1 MSGSFDRATIFRSAF
16 LAVAL
21 QWGVRAIGL
30 VSVVI
35 MARLLRPEDFGI
47 VALALAA
54 AAFVELFGWIGLR
67 QALLRIETPERSHY
81 DTAFTIQLCLFLAL
95 GALLAAIAP
104 LAARFYGVPEVAPIL
119 WVLAGRMAFLAVV
132 NIAIID
138 FEREMQF
145 GRDMKM
151 RLSVRLLSLVVTVA
165 AALWLRN
172 YWALVIGL
180 VSYTGFYTIASYIA
194 HPYRPR
200 LDLSRRRE
208 ILGVSLW
215 MFVSSLAEWIQTQIE
230 RLVLGRIAMPGTV
243 GLYSVS
249 KDLSTIFTQ
258 EITTA
263 LNRVTF
269 VTVASGQASAAEGR
283 HIARVIGGYG
293 VIVAPL
299 AAGLVATAPDTV
311 AVLLGAKWLGAAPLL
326 RIIAIYTGIQA
337 VYLMT
342 GSVLQAS
349 GFVRRAA
356 LMNLAGAFLSA
367 LCVAGAGYYWRT
379 PEAVALAALG
389 VNSTMLGIGLTFLA
403 ANAAAPLLRLGGNL
417 LRPVVAAATM
427 AGILC
432 LPGLIDTGSPLA
444 DLVAS
449 ICLGATVYGAVL
461 AGLWVAAGRPEGA
474 ESEAALLIGGV
485 GRKLRTGTRFTT

>member
-1 MSGSFDRATIFRSAF
+1 MSTPFDRATVYRSAF
-16 LAVAL
+16 LAVAM

-67 QALLRIETPERSHY
+67 QALLRIKAPDRSHY
-81 DTAFTIQLCLFLAL
+81 DTAFTIQLCLFSALAVV
-95 GALLAAIAP
+95 LAAMAP
-104 LAARFYGVPEVAPIL
+104 VAAAFYGKPEVAPIL
-119 WVLAGRMAFLAVV
+119 WVLAGRMLFLAVV
-132 NIAIID
+132 NIGVVD
-138 FEREMQF
+138 FERDMQF
-145 GRDMKM
+145 GRDMRM
-151 RLSVRLLSLVVTVA
+151 RLSVRLASLAVTVA

-200 LDLSRRRE
+200 LDLSRRSE
-208 ILGVSLW
+208 LLGVSMW
-215 MFVSSLAEWIQTQIE
+215 MFVSSLAEWVQTQIE
-230 RLVLGRIAMPGTV
+230 RLVLGRFALPATI

-269 VTVASGQASAAEGR
+269 VTVASGQASAADGR
-283 HIARVIGGYG
+283 NIARVIGAYAL
-293 VIVAPL
+293 VVAPL
-299 AAGLVATAPDTV
+299 AAGLVATAPDAV
-311 AVLLGAKWLGAAPLL
+311 GVLLGPQWLPAAPLL
-326 RIIAIYTGIQA
+326 QIIAIYTGVQA

-356 LMNLAGAFLSA
+356 LMNIAGALLSA
-367 LCVAGAGYYWRT
+367 VAVAGAGWWWRT
-379 PEAVALAALG
+379 PQAIALAALL
-389 VNSTMLGIGLTFLA
+389 VNATMLTAGLAMLA
-403 ANAAAPLLRLGGNL
+403 ANAGAPFLRLTANL
-417 LRPVVAAATM
+417 ARPILAAAIM
-427 AGILC
+427 AASLVWVF
-432 LPGLIDTGSPLA
+432 PVHSGSPFV
-444 DLVAS
+444 DLVSSAC
-449 ICLGATVYGAVL
+449 IGAALYAAALVL
-461 AGLWVAAGRPEGA
+461 LWLAAGRPEGA
-474 ESEAALLIGGV
+474 ESEAVLLLVGL
-485 GRKLRTGTRFTT
+485 GRKLRAA